1 MSFLSYR
8 PCDTFLAMFG
18 QLFLLSYFY
27 LWNGSDCPI
36 PVPPHCILEAPKFLR
51 LLSFKNH
58 EFHKLILGEDF
69 CLKATCASSLT
80 HI

>member
-1 MSFLSYR
+1 MSFLSYQ

-36 PVPPHCILEAPKFLR
+36 PVPPPLHFRSTEVSKTF
-51 LLSFKNH
+51 
-58 EFHKLILGEDF
+58 EFQKP
-69 CLKATCASSLT
+69 
-80 HI
+80 

>member
-36 PVPPHCILEAPKFLR
+36 PVPPPLHFRSTEVSKTF
-51 LLSFKNH
+51 
-58 EFHKLILGEDF
+58 EFQKP
-69 CLKATCASSLT
+69 
-80 HI
+80 